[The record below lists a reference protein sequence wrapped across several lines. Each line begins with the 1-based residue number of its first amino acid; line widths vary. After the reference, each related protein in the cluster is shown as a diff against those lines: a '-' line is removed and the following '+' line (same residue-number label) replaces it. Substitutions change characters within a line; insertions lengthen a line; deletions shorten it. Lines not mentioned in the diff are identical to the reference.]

1 MCCDWDFDFCS
12 NCSGKPLEYFEWLNG
27 VSVFYLKRTSLFRI
41 DSKVV
46 AEKLV
51 RWLETI
57 MVCYQDF
64 HHRTLLIHS
73 KIINIH

>member
-1 MCCDWDFDFCS
+1 MV
-12 NCSGKPLEYFEWLNG
+12 EWRICFL
-27 VSVFYLKRTSLFRI
+27 FKKKKKKRTSLFRI

-51 RWLETI
+51 RWLEKI